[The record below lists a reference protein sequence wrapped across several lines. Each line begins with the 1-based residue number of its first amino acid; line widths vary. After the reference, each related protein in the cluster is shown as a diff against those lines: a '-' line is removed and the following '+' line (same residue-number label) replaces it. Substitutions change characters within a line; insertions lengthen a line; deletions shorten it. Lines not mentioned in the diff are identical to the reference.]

1 METRASGRNPRR
13 FIITSSHVRETYME
27 ESQQPLDK
35 SVEIFSSEMTMEPL
49 FEIKKLRPSQ
59 QSNQNYSLQLTNIG
73 LLSN

>member
-1 METRASGRNPRR
+1 
-13 FIITSSHVRETYME
+13 ME